1 MPDMPHILMPDPRNL
16 PDGLVLNKAVEMRY
30 RALVK
35 MYQMSWDSLGNGK
48 ASEVPETLPVGKIT
62 GAEKARIANY
72 QEWVDT
78 LDAYYEG
85 LSDNDRIIV
94 GIPDKAGGLC
104 DEGRAGLRTLIGKLN
119 ELAKVNPKD
128 VEYLGQLLQDRELD
142 ASIASDGGEITED
155 KYVMTVVL
163 TTTTMATAAMQ
174 DLSNQFQALAGEIP
188 PPAQQTPAPKDAP
201 STKQAPTN
209 TTGTDGVSPYS
220 GPYVGSVGDSTSA
233 DSPAAPPV
241 WNWDSGSAPS
251 SSFVTSAGSP
261 SGLAAR
267 SSDSAATED
276 PSSDRQA
283 DNPTS
288 TVGTAAPAG
297 TSPATA
303 TPGFSPANYALP
315 LAMRGLADMADARR
329 AAGNAMPENRGP
341 TSTRAVSGA
350 ASAPASE
357 LRAASAGTPST
368 ATRSG
373 PTSQNSTSA
382 TSSQAGTPPPSNQA
396 GSPSAQSRPGPA
408 AVTPVSASRPAD
420 GVMVYTFPDGR
431 SQVVSPVV
439 AQALDVA
446 FGNAAGTDA
455 RHAYEKTAAKL
466 PDGKEIGDPVDPSRL
481 ITGDIA
487 TWDQRTALVVAFGD
501 DGNTSLEVI
510 IQGELKQFDAH
521 MSDKQG
527 DFGGFAGFA
536 HPAGIEATSD
546 SQPPAPAIP
555 VDYSAGGQVSV
566 PA

>member
-1 MPDMPHILMPDPRNL
+1 
-16 PDGLVLNKAVEMRY
+16 
-30 RALVK
+30 
-35 MYQMSWDSLGNGK
+35 MSWDSLGDGK
-48 ASEVPETLPVGKIT
+48 ASEIPKTLPVGKIT

-78 LDAYYEG
+78 LDSYYEG

-94 GIPDKAGGLC
+94 GIPDKAGDLC

-128 VEYLGQLLQDRELD
+128 VEHLGQLLQDRELD
-142 ASIASDGGEITED
+142 ASIASEGGEITED

-174 DLSNQFQALAGEIP
+174 DLSNQFQSLAREIR
-188 PPAQQTPAPKDAP
+188 PPAEQTPAPKDAP
-201 STKQAPTN
+201 STKQVPTN

-220 GPYVGSVGDSTSA
+220 GPYVGPVGDATST
-233 DSPAAPPV
+233 DSLGAPPV
-241 WNWDSGSAPS
+241 WNWDSGSAQS
-251 SSFVTSAGSP
+251 SPFVTSAGSP
-261 SGLAAR
+261 SGLTAR
-267 SSDSAATED
+267 SSDSTATEK
-276 PSSDRQA
+276 PSITAQA
-283 DNPTS
+283 GNTS
-288 TVGTAAPAG
+288 SAGTAAPAG
-297 TSPATA
+297 TSSATP

-315 LAMRGLADMADARR
+315 LAMQGLANMADARR
-329 AAGNAMPENRGP
+329 AAGTATPENVGSA
-341 TSTRAVSGA
+341 STRAAPGMVT
-350 ASAPASE
+350 APASE
-357 LRAASAGTPST
+357 SRAASAGTSS
-368 ATRSG
+368 AGVRSG
-373 PTSQNSTSA
+373 QTSQNPPSA
-382 TSSQAGTPPPSNQA
+382 TSSQAGTPPTSNHA
-396 GSPSAQSRPGPA
+396 GSPPAQSRPGPA
-408 AVTPVSASRPAD
+408 QVTPVSASRPAD

-439 AQALDVA
+439 AQALDAA

-466 PDGKEIGDPVDPSRL
+466 PEGKEIGDPVDPSRL

-487 TWDQRTALVVAFGD
+487 TWDQRTAVVVAFGD

-510 IQGELKQFDAH
+510 VQGELKQFDAH

-527 DFGGFAGFA
+527 DFGGFTGFA

-555 VDYSAGGQVSV
+555 VDYSAGGHVSV